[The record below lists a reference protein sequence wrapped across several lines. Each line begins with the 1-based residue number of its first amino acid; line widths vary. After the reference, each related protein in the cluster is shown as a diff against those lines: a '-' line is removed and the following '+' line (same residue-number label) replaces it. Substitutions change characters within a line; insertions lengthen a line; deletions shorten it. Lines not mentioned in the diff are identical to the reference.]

1 MCFILN
7 FLHLFLFHFVCATP
21 SCRTPL
27 SVVPLLLLLPI
38 ITSQFH
44 NVETIMQQALI
55 DRLGKNAYPFSLD
68 VGTLAPPSVQ
78 LIPAKR
84 YNGAPIGTS
93 YDVRIHMG
101 KNICYISYINFSCS
115 YTQSITK
122 LSYMHVPVVNKNIHI
137 YLSVS
142 GLSCCPDI

>member
-1 MCFILN
+1 M
-7 FLHLFLFHFVCATP
+7 
-21 SCRTPL
+21 SK
-27 SVVPLLLLLPI
+27 LL
-38 ITSQFH
+38 
-44 NVETIMQQALI
+44 QQALI

-101 KNICYISYINFSCS
+101 KCVLYLYIATSAAAK
-115 YTQSITK
+115 SIPK
-122 LSYMHVPVVNKNIHI
+122 L
-137 YLSVS
+137 
-142 GLSCCPDI
+142 